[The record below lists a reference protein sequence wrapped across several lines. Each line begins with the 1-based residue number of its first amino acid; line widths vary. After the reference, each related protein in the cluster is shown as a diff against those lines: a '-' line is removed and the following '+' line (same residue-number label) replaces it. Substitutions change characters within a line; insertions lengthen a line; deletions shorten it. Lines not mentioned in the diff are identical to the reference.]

1 MSKGVL
7 EGVKVLDL
15 SRVLAGP
22 YCGAFL
28 ADLGAD
34 VVKVEAPNGDDARH
48 LGPFKGEESVYFAE
62 LNHGKRSVVL
72 NFKDPKDHERFM
84 KLVEHADVVLENFR
98 PGVTKRLG
106 VDAESVHK
114 TNPRIIYASISGF
127 GQEGPFRNRLAYDL
141 IVQAM
146 SGIMAATGP
155 EGGKPTRV
163 GESLGDVVSGIFAGW
178 AICAALY
185 ERERTGVGRTVDVS
199 MFNSLLALQVTNLSL
214 LLADGK
220 LPGRIGN
227 RHPVSV
233 PFDTYPAKDG
243 LVALAVANDRI
254 WARLADLMGRPD
266 LGANDAYLGDMNRAN
281 KRQELT
287 QLVSGWTQ
295 TMTVAEL
302 LRKTEE
308 AGVPAAPIWDL
319 KEALE
324 SEHVVARHSLGHFT
338 HPELGKMPYLRFPAD
353 FGCGNLEVSSE
364 SSPRLGEQTAGA
376 VAAEWGRSAN
386 DDK

>member
-7 EGVKVLDL
+7 EGVRVLDL

-48 LGPFKGEESVYFAE
+48 LGPFKGAESVYFAE

-72 NFKDPKDHERFM
+72 NFKDPNDHERFM
-84 KLVEHADVVLENFR
+84 RLVEHADVVLENFR

-106 VDAESVHK
+106 MDAESVHK

-127 GQEGPFRNRLAYDL
+127 GQEGPFRNRPAYDL

-155 EGGKPTRV
+155 EGGQPTRV

-185 ERERTGVGRTVDVS
+185 ERERTGIGRSVDVS

-254 WARLADLMGRPD
+254 WARLAL
-266 LGANDAYLGDMNRAN
+266 
-281 KRQELT
+281 
-287 QLVSGWTQ
+287 
-295 TMTVAEL
+295 
-302 LRKTEE
+302 
-308 AGVPAAPIWDL
+308 
-319 KEALE
+319 
-324 SEHVVARHSLGHFT
+324 SLIHI
-338 HPELGKMPYLRFPAD
+338 
-353 FGCGNLEVSSE
+353 
-364 SSPRLGEQTAGA
+364 
-376 VAAEWGRSAN
+376 
-386 DDK
+386 

>member
-7 EGVKVLDL
+7 EGVRVLDL

-48 LGPFKGEESVYFAE
+48 LGPFKGAESVYFAE

-72 NFKDPKDHERFM
+72 NFKDPNDHERFM
-84 KLVEHADVVLENFR
+84 RLVEHADVVLENFR

-127 GQEGPFRNRLAYDL
+127 GQEGPFRNRPAYDL

-155 EGGKPTRV
+155 EGGQPTRV

-178 AICAALY
+178 AICAALD
-185 ERERTGVGRTVDVS
+185 ERERPGIGRSVDVS

-266 LGANDAYLGDMNRAN
+266 LGTDDAYLGDMNRAS

-295 TMTVAEL
+295 RMTVAEL

-319 KEALE
+319 KDALE
-324 SEHVVARHSLGHFT
+324 SEHVVARHSLGYFT
-338 HPELGKMPYLRFPAD
+338 HPELGKVPYLRFPAG
-353 FGCGNLEVSSE
+353 FGCGDSAAFSE
-364 SSPRLGEQTAGA
+364 PSPSLGEQTAEA
-376 VAAEWGRSAN
+376 VADEWCRPKRN
-386 DDK
+386 EK

>member
-7 EGVKVLDL
+7 EGVRVLDL

-48 LGPFKGEESVYFAE
+48 LGPFKGAESVYFAE

-72 NFKDPKDHERFM
+72 NFKDPNDHERFM
-84 KLVEHADVVLENFR
+84 RLVEHADVVLENFR

-127 GQEGPFRNRLAYDL
+127 GQEGPFRNRPAYDL

-155 EGGKPTRV
+155 EGGQPTRV

-185 ERERTGVGRTVDVS
+185 ERERTGIGRSVDVS

-243 LVALAVANDRI
+243 LVALAVATDRI

-266 LGANDAYLGDMNRAN
+266 LGTDDAYLGDMNRAN

-295 TMTVAEL
+295 RMTVAEL

-319 KEALE
+319 KDALE
-324 SEHVVARHSLGHFT
+324 SEHVVARHSLGYFT
-338 HPELGKMPYLRFPAD
+338 HPELGKVPYLRFPAG
-353 FGCGNLEVSSE
+353 FGCGNSAAFSE
-364 SSPRLGEQTAGA
+364 PSPSLGEQTAEA
-376 VAAEWGRSAN
+376 VADEWCRPKRN
-386 DDK
+386 EK

>member
-7 EGVKVLDL
+7 EGVRVLDL

-48 LGPFKGEESVYFAE
+48 LGPFKGAESVYFAE

-72 NFKDPKDHERFM
+72 NFKDPNDHERFM
-84 KLVEHADVVLENFR
+84 RLVEHADVVLENFR
-98 PGVTKRLG
+98 PAVTKRLG

-127 GQEGPFRNRLAYDL
+127 GQEGPFRNRPAYDL

-155 EGGKPTRV
+155 EGGQPTRV

-185 ERERTGVGRTVDVS
+185 ERERTGIGRSVDVS

-266 LGANDAYLGDMNRAN
+266 LGTDDAYLGDMNRAN

-295 TMTVAEL
+295 RMTVAEL

-319 KEALE
+319 KDALE
-324 SEHVVARHSLGHFT
+324 SEHVVARHSLGYFT
-338 HPELGKMPYLRFPAD
+338 HPELGKVPYLRFPAG
-353 FGCGNLEVSSE
+353 FGCGNSAAFSE
-364 SSPRLGEQTAGA
+364 PSPSLGEQTAEA
-376 VAAEWGRSAN
+376 VADEWCRPKRN
-386 DDK
+386 EK

>member
-7 EGVKVLDL
+7 EGVRVLDL

-48 LGPFKGEESVYFAE
+48 LGPFKGAESVYFAE

-72 NFKDPKDHERFM
+72 NFKDPNDHERFM
-84 KLVEHADVVLENFR
+84 RLVEHADVVLENFR

-114 TNPRIIYASISGF
+114 TNPRIISASISGF
-127 GQEGPFRNRLAYDL
+127 GQEGPFRNRPAYDL

-155 EGGKPTRV
+155 EGGQPTRV

-185 ERERTGVGRTVDVS
+185 ERERTGIGRSVDVS

-266 LGANDAYLGDMNRAN
+266 LGTDDAYLGDMNRAS

-295 TMTVAEL
+295 RMTVAEL

-319 KEALE
+319 KDALE
-324 SEHVVARHSLGHFT
+324 SEHVVARHSLGYFT
-338 HPELGKMPYLRFPAD
+338 HPELGKVPYLRFPAG
-353 FGCGNLEVSSE
+353 FGCGNSAAFSE
-364 SSPRLGEQTAGA
+364 PSPSLGEQTAEA
-376 VAAEWGRSAN
+376 VADEWCRPKRN
-386 DDK
+386 EK

>member
-127 GQEGPFRNRLAYDL
+127 GQEGPFRNRPAYDL

-163 GESLGDVVSGIFAGW
+163 G
-178 AICAALY
+178 
-185 ERERTGVGRTVDVS
+185 
-199 MFNSLLALQVTNLSL
+199 
-214 LLADGK
+214 
-220 LPGRIGN
+220 
-227 RHPVSV
+227 
-233 PFDTYPAKDG
+233 
-243 LVALAVANDRI
+243 
-254 WARLADLMGRPD
+254 
-266 LGANDAYLGDMNRAN
+266 
-281 KRQELT
+281 
-287 QLVSGWTQ
+287 
-295 TMTVAEL
+295 
-302 LRKTEE
+302 
-308 AGVPAAPIWDL
+308 
-319 KEALE
+319 
-324 SEHVVARHSLGHFT
+324 
-338 HPELGKMPYLRFPAD
+338 
-353 FGCGNLEVSSE
+353 
-364 SSPRLGEQTAGA
+364 
-376 VAAEWGRSAN
+376 
-386 DDK
+386 

>member
-7 EGVKVLDL
+7 EGVRVLDL

-48 LGPFKGEESVYFAE
+48 LGPFKGAESVYFAE

-72 NFKDPKDHERFM
+72 NFKDPNDHERFM
-84 KLVEHADVVLENFR
+84 RLVEHADVVLENFR

-127 GQEGPFRNRLAYDL
+127 GQEGPFRNRPAYDL

-155 EGGKPTRV
+155 EGGQPTRV

-185 ERERTGVGRTVDVS
+185 ERERTGIGRSVDVS

-266 LGANDAYLGDMNRAN
+266 LGTDDAYLGDMNRAN

-295 TMTVAEL
+295 RMTVAEL

-319 KEALE
+319 KDALE
-324 SEHVVARHSLGHFT
+324 SEHVVARHSLGYFT
-338 HPELGKMPYLRFPAD
+338 HPELGKVPYLRFPAG
-353 FGCGNLEVSSE
+353 FGCGDSAAFSE
-364 SSPRLGEQTAGA
+364 PSPSLGEQTAEA
-376 VAAEWGRSAN
+376 VADEWCRPKKN
-386 DDK
+386 KK